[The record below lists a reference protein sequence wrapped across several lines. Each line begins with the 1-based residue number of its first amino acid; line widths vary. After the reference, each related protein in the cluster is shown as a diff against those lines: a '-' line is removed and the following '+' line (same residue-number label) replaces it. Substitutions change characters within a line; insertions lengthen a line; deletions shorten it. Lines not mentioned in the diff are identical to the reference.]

1 MGEYDYLQK
10 GQVTTGFKF
19 SSPQKIKP
27 ISNRQ
32 KGDAVLPCMDME
44 GATDATGIGGM
55 ETPPKEL

>member
-10 GQVTTGFKF
+10 GQETTGFKF
-19 SSPQKIKP
+19 SSSQRLSPHQTKK
-27 ISNRQ
+27 S
-32 KGDAVLPCMDME
+32 GDAVLPCMDME